1 MDLTDQELQQI
12 ADELGVSKSALQS
25 DAVKDCAESV
35 KRDNPDMSKSQAFAV
50 CQEMENEGQ
59 LAHITLAELQNPGAI
74 SRTEQPDGTVR
85 YENVLL
91 LAPGVWGDAGSGRHI
106 LYSEE
111 GIANSADNWADTT
124 VNLFHER
131 DNETAAVGDVDTD
144 SIFLGDDD
152 GGLYGDIVL
161 HMDNPA
167 SEFADEALQEALETN
182 GREGLQ
188 GPSVELR
195 GEDYRWNDDHGV
207 HELVE
212 GTFNGL
218 GLVGLGV
225 SPGPGSEDAAF
236 AEQTRERAV
245 ALASSGEASV
255 LTPDTTTDTH
265 ETMNPTELRERLAA
279 EDAPIDVDGTDDDD
293 LRQLAAAFDIE
304 LQDEDDED
312 EDEADES
319 GGEGDGM
326 DGDEPDEGDEDDVDI
341 NLEDVAAQVEDI
353 GQRVAE
359 NSERIDAMAERFEE
373 LDDGSSLSELFDT
386 VSEMTERLETLADAD
401 DVEELE
407 QRLQAIEDEPQAPTS
422 LADVDGDEQT
432 AADDDDKVRQEMG
445 LNAPQKPSVRRL

>member
-1 MDLTDQELQQI
+1 MDLSDQELQQI
-12 ADELGVSKSALQS
+12 ADELGVSKSMLQS

-35 KRDNPDMSKSQAFAV
+35 TEDNPDMSKAEAFAV
-50 CQEMENEGQ
+50 CQEMENQGE

-74 SRTEQPDGTVR
+74 SRDEQDDGTVR
-85 YENVLL
+85 YGNVLL

-111 GIANSADNWADTT
+111 GIANSADNWTDTT

-144 SIFLGDDD
+144 SLYLGDDD

-161 HMDNPA
+161 HRDNSA
-167 SEFADEALQEALETN
+167 SEFADEALQQALETN

-195 GEDYRWNDDHGV
+195 GEDYRWNEDHGV

-245 ALASSGEASV
+245 ALASDSEADV
-255 LTPDTTTDTH
+255 LTPTTTHD
-265 ETMNPTELRERLAA
+265 TMNESELRERLAA
-279 EDAPIDVDGTDDDD
+279 DNVPIKADEADADD
-293 LRQLAAAFDIE
+293 LRQLAAAFDVE
-304 LQDEDDED
+304 LAEPDGEDDDTDDED
-312 EDEADES
+312 GGDDEP
-319 GGEGDGM
+319 GD
-326 DGDEPDEGDEDDVDI
+326 DGDMDDDDVDI
-341 NLEDVAAQVEDI
+341 NLEDVATQVEEI
-353 GQRVAE
+353 GQRVSE
-359 NSERIDAMAERFEE
+359 NTERLDAMADRFED
-373 LDDGSSLSELFDT
+373 LDDGSNLSELFNT

-401 DVEELE
+401 DVADLE
-407 QRLQAIEDEPQAPTS
+407 QRLQAIEDEPEVPTS
-422 LADVDGDEQT
+422 LADVGGTET
-432 AADDDDKVRQEMG
+432 ADDDDTYRVEMG
-445 LNAPQKPSVRRL
+445 PNATQKPRVRRR

>member
-1 MDLTDQELQQI
+1 MDLTDQEYQQI
-12 ADELGVSKSALQS
+12 ADELDVSKSALQS

-35 KRDNPDMSKSQAFAV
+35 KQDNPDMSKAEAFAV
-50 CQEMENEGQ
+50 CQEMEAEGQ
-59 LAHITLAELQNPGAI
+59 LAHVTLAALQNPGAI
-74 SRTEQPDGTVR
+74 TRDEEEDGKVR
-85 YENVLL
+85 YGNVLL

-111 GIANSADNWADTT
+111 GIANSADNWTDTT

-144 SIFLGDDD
+144 SIYIGEDD

-167 SEFADEALQEALETN
+167 SKFADEALQEALATN

-195 GEDYRWNDDHGV
+195 GEDYRWNDEHGV

-245 ALASSGEASV
+245 ALASTGEADV
-255 LTPDTTTDTH
+255 LTPDTTHD
-265 ETMNPTELRERLAA
+265 TMNESELRERLAA
-279 EDAPIDVDGTDDDD
+279 EDVPIDADEADEDE
-293 LRQLAAAFDIE
+293 LRQLAAAFDVE
-304 LQDEDDED
+304 LADDEDDDPDGDGDNESQPDDDDNMQDDEDDEM
-312 EDEADES
+312 EMA
-319 GGEGDGM
+319 
-326 DGDEPDEGDEDDVDI
+326 
-341 NLEDVAAQVEDI
+341 LEDVAAQVEEI
-353 GQRVAE
+353 GQRVSE
-359 NSERIDAMAERFEE
+359 NSERIDAMADRFED
-373 LDDGSSLSELFDT
+373 LDEGSNLSELFDT

-407 QRLQAIEDEPQAPTS
+407 QRLQALEDEPEAPTS
-422 LADVDGDEQT
+422 LADVAGNEPTD
-432 AADDDDKVRQEMG
+432 ADDEKVRDELG
-445 LNAPQKPSVRRL
+445 PNATQRPRVRKY